1 MKTTAQW
8 LDAVKARLDLPSDY
22 AAAKVLGVTR
32 SAVSAYRNGRATFDD
47 DVAFLV
53 ADILDVNPLEVIVS
67 SRAERA
73 KSEDQRHAWEG
84 RWEKFSRNFR
94 SLVLPANARQ
104 ISLCRV

>member
-1 MKTTAQW
+1 MKTTAEW
-8 LDAVKARLDLPSDY
+8 LDALKARLDLPSDY

-47 DVAFLV
+47 DVAFHV
-53 ADILDVNPLEVIVS
+53 AEILEVNPLEVIVS

-73 KSEDQRHAWEG
+73 KSEDQRDQWER

-104 ISLCRV
+104 TTICRV